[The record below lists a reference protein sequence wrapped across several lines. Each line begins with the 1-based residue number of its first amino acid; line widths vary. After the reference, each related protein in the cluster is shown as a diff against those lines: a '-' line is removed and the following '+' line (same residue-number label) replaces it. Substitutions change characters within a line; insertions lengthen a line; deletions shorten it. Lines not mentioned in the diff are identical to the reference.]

1 MASTFPATLD
11 SFATSRSDAT
21 AMATTHAGDHNNEND
36 AINKIEAFLVP
47 SLNTRTGNYTLVLND
62 LSLVVEMNVATANTV
77 TVPPAASVAYPIGA
91 TIEICQ
97 IGVGQ
102 TTITPGSGVTIR
114 SPAGLKTR
122 TQWSSAVLRKRATNE
137 WVAAGDLT
145 T

>member
-1 MASTFPATLD
+1 MASTFPVTLD
-11 SFATSRSDAT
+11 SFPTNRTDAT
-21 AMATTHAGDHNNEND
+21 TMATNHAGDHNNEND

-47 SLNTRTGNYTLVLND
+47 SVNTRTASYTLVLSD
-62 LSLVVEMNVATANTV
+62 LSVVVEMNVASANTL
-77 TVPPAASVAYPIGA
+77 TVPPNASVAYPIGS

-97 IGVGQ
+97 IGAGQ

-114 SPAGLKTR
+114 SPVGLKTR
-122 TQWSSAVLRKRATNE
+122 AQWSSAVLRKRATNE